1 MVSEFSTKPR
11 HKETE
16 AITKLQ
22 NPKTFKQLKSFIRS
36 LKHLNKFTLKLA
48 KLCTPLRLLL
58 STANKFRFILEEKH
72 EKAFKNILEAVHNV
86 TENRLFVN
94 NRETQIVCDASG
106 DGIGWP

>member
-1 MVSEFSTKPR
+1 M

-22 NPKTFKQLKSFIRS
+22 NPKTFMQLKSFIRS
-36 LKHLNKFTLKLA
+36 LKHLNKFIPKHA
-48 KLCTPLRLLL
+48 QICTPLRLLL

-72 EKAFKNILEAVHNV
+72 EKTFKNILEAVHNV
-86 TENRLFVN
+86 REDWLFVN

-106 DGIGWP
+106 DGIGRP